1 MAAVYYS
8 IRYLKEQPRCRLRK
22 GKYSISTYIPKRK
35 NQVRIINKLST
46 YQHFINKLSTK
57 KSGFRSYGR
66 ARARLYARARAA
78 AGGWLAIEF
87 AQREGGS
94 WRLKF
99 VRIVRKKRN

>member
-57 KSGFRSYGR
+57 KKRISQLWKGAGAPIR
-66 ARARLYARARAA
+66 A
-78 AGGWLAIEF
+78 
-87 AQREGGS
+87 REGGS
-94 WRLKF
+94 RRLAGD
-99 VRIVRKKRN
+99 